1 VAEFAGGAIATVKP
15 PQDSMKISGNEV
27 LITGGAT
34 GIGFALADAFLKA
47 GNQVVICG
55 RHMDKLDEARAC
67 LPGVRAIQADVS
79 TPEGRSGLIT
89 ESLIHLPN
97 LNLLVN
103 NAGISQRINLSD
115 THADELEEMLR
126 NEIEIDCIAP
136 ILLATQLLPHLKQ
149 QASAAIVNVTTGL
162 VFAPN
167 AAFPFYVVAKAGLRA
182 FTQSLRFQLKDSH
195 VKVFEVIP
203 PMVDTALSKSGGSK
217 ITPQQV
223 AFETLKGIK
232 RDRFEIEVGR
242 SKSLALLSRISPSFA
257 FSVINRRD

>member
-1 VAEFAGGAIATVKP
+1 MRTFWAIATFKLS
-15 PQDSMKISGNEV
+15 QDFMKITGNEI

-34 GIGFALADAFLKA
+34 GIGFALADAFLRA

-55 RHMDKLDEARAC
+55 RHMNKLNEASAR
-67 LPGVRAIQADVS
+67 LPGVKTIQADIS
-79 TPEGRSGLIT
+79 TPAGRAALIT
-89 ESLIHLPN
+89 DALAHLPS

-103 NAGISQRINLSD
+103 NAGISQLINLND
-115 THADELEEMLR
+115 PHADELEEMLR

-136 ILLATQLLPHLKQ
+136 ILLATQLLSHLKQ
-149 QASAAIVNVTTGL
+149 QSAAAIVNVTTGL

-195 VKVFEVIP
+195 IKVFEMIP
-203 PMVDTALSKSGGSK
+203 PMVDTALSKSAGAK

-223 AFETLKGIK
+223 AVETLKGIE
-232 RDRFEIEVGR
+232 RDRFEIQVGKT
-242 SKSLALLSRISPSFA
+242 KSLVLLARISPSLA
-257 FSVINRRD
+257 FSVINKKD